1 MARDLLV
8 TPREVRILAELLAQ
22 GMTTRQAADEM
33 GRSHRTVMYLMK
45 QHGLRS
51 KHMRYGERYTAPDGT
66 VWTTA
71 AGKVVRARQ
80 QNPGRS
86 RG

>member
-8 TPREVRILAELLAQ
+8 TKREVQTLAELLAQ

-45 QHGLRS
+45 RHKLRS
-51 KHMRYGERYTAPDGT
+51 KHMRYGERYTDERGT
-66 VWTTA
+66 VWTSA
-71 AGKVVRARQ
+71 AGKIVKAKRQ
-80 QNPGRS
+80 S
-86 RG
+86 